1 MRFEKDDLIVK
12 ILFFKFLI
20 FNLNR
25 ELDLFKMEIIIIF
38 SYILCYFVQ
47 WNEIT
52 RKTVL
57 MGNKSSINGELV

>member
-1 MRFEKDDLIVK
+1 
-12 ILFFKFLI
+12 
-20 FNLNR
+20 
-25 ELDLFKMEIIIIF
+25 MEIIIIF
-38 SYILCYFVQ
+38 SYIMCYFVQ